1 MSTKIFFPILAVLF
15 LFVMGGY
22 FLSHPSYEKSLKA
35 KYHYE
40 MGEYKEALALSRE
53 AFALDRYNRMAATIM
68 AQSLTSM
75 KYIKYIED
83 AKKYMKQIT
92 AIAAQESILDA
103 DKAKIRIIAQIML
116 SAHLKLAPS
125 VVTDTELVKDASRYQ
140 VEFEKL
146 LEKIDK

>member
-1 MSTKIFFPILAVLF
+1 
-15 LFVMGGY
+15 
-22 FLSHPSYEKSLKA
+22 
-35 KYHYE
+35 